1 MPRWSVVSLSVSDWF
16 AMSLL
21 NVFRV
26 SRSAVFVLV
35 YLIYLVLFQ
44 GFVQRFILVPLAWAF
59 PVLTD
64 RILSPWSRM
73 QARVPLALLRGIAGV
88 RLSIDGAI
96 GPENRVVI
104 MNHQSLLDII
114 LGVRLIPRF
123 LVLIPTRRRYEFG
136 IPGIS
141 VYLRLA
147 RFPLVSQTR
156 KSVRADLEMLAA
168 AAERARLGQTSILI
182 FPEGHRTKD
191 GSILPFMTRGLRV
204 VLARAPLP
212 VYCIVADGMWHIR
225 TLADTLIRV
234 AGSRI
239 QIRIIGPFHPPA
251 AEADIPAFLDFVRDR
266 MIATLEDIRSASHP
280 QSAPLLR
287 DAV

>member
-1 MPRWSVVSLSVSDWF
+1 
-16 AMSLL
+16 MSLL

-26 SRSAVFVLV
+26 SRSAVFFLI

-64 RILSPWSRM
+64 RILSPWSRL
-73 QARVPLALLRGIAGV
+73 QARVPLALLQAIAGV
-88 RLSIDGAI
+88 RLTVEGAI

-104 MNHQSLLDII
+104 MNHQSLIDIL
-114 LGVRLIPRF
+114 LGVRLVPGYIT
-123 LVLIPTRRRYEFG
+123 LIPARRRYAWG
-136 IPGIS
+136 IPGVS

-147 RFPLVSQTR
+147 RFPVVSQTR
-156 KSVRADLEMLAA
+156 QSIRADLEMLAEA
-168 AAERARLGQTSILI
+168 ADRTRRGEASLLI

-204 VLARAPLP
+204 VLSRAPLP

-225 TLADTLIRV
+225 TLADSLVRV
-234 AGSRI
+234 AGSHIHVRN
-239 QIRIIGPFHPPA
+239 IGPFQPPA
-251 AEADIPAFLDFVRDR
+251 ADAEAPAFLDYVREQ
-266 MIATLEDIRSASHP
+266 MIATLEDIRSGTP
-280 QSAPLLR
+280 QRTSPLLR